1 MWPNFPPI
9 IFPSENFIWS
19 DKVRSRGDY
28 TSAFVSFTKQLIF
41 KNVRLKVCI
50 VFDSFFLRS
59 LFSVSFAP
67 NFPKTLLW
75 YPEKTS
81 LPPFLFGTF
90 SGRGQALKKQPW
102 KNKANHRRLGYNA
115 LKRFDFCKLHF
126 FHLSKL
132 PQIITVLKS
141 LQRWTLPL
149 KGNCPV
155 ILGVGGSFCFLEGSS
170 RRNSEPPKK
179 KQTATAG
186 SFPVPQRCLKQNRVG
201 QVFRFR
207 HGKKKN
213 DSAAWTHSGHVS
225 GHGPL
230 LFGSDSPPG
239 HSSPLLHEG
248 ASWWFQAS
256 TFMQHPRLL
265 LKKFTPKFTWPGGGS
280 AEIK

>member
-59 LFSVSFAP
+59 LFAVSFAP
-67 NFPKTLLW
+67 NFPKTLLR

-186 SFPVPQRCLKQNRVG
+186 SFPVPQRCLKQTELAKFSGLGMERKKMTPLPGRIPAMCRGMVRCCLEVTHPLGTAVRCYTKVRVDG
-201 QVFRFR
+201 F
-207 HGKKKN
+207 K
-213 DSAAWTHSGHVS
+213 
-225 GHGPL
+225 
-230 LFGSDSPPG
+230 
-239 HSSPLLHEG
+239 
-248 ASWWFQAS
+248 QAPS
-256 TFMQHPRLL
+256 CSIPDF
-265 LKKFTPKFTWPGGGS
+265 F
-280 AEIK
+280 